1 MDKQIKDSKTELQS
15 SRRKLLIKSAKI
27 APVITAVAAAPV
39 WATSSATS
47 GNQSGAMSRSTN
59 LTKFNGFSPGY
70 FHEHKSKK
78 NKKNKAKGS
87 SWASNSQSAQAS
99 NGCESI
105 SGSSKLPDYYYDK
118 FYGGIGGIF
127 PGSMLAAQVRDVLS
141 PSNWKGSGETANING
156 HSVTQVDRFMLTAYL
171 NADPLYGAVGYPYT
185 QDEIRAFCKDYE
197 QGRVAYRDA
206 KLILVNLVHEG
217 QGDLGWEADTVC

>member
-78 NKKNKAKGS
+78 NKNKAKRS

-105 SGSSKLPDYYYDK
+105 SGSSKLPDHYYDK